1 MLHTDELTS
10 TTIAGTLDPPFRIL
24 LAFSGIKG
32 ALASAP
38 TFNNRVA
45 ECREAASA
53 LLSAAGRP
61 DAVPILGNISLEEY
75 ESLVAANLPGKAF
88 TFVAIES
95 G

>member
-1 MLHTDELTS
+1 M
-10 TTIAGTLDPPFRIL
+10 
-24 LAFSGIKG
+24 KG

-75 ESLVAANLPGKAF
+75 ESLAAASLSGESLSVFA
-88 TFVAIES
+88 VES